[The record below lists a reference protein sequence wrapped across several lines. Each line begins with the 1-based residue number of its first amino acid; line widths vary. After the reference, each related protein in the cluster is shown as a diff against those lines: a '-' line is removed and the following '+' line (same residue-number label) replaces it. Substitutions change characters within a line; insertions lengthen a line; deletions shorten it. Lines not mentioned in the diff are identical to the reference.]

1 MFCFLFLFYS
11 AVQVSCAPFDVTV
24 SPPPSPLEE
33 SSVDDQPLVILEERI
48 FAQNFEPCANKPNF
62 CTELC
67 PTYCDRYFGEERRYD
82 YCNCTRCYCRCSIG
96 QPGPRDSNGNLQ
108 CAALDLTSDSWQGEG
123 VTNGDD
129 FLTKVFNISGTTTAT
144 PSIQSQQIKFANRP
158 QLLHAPQPAAIIP
171 IVVPHL

>member
-1 MFCFLFLFYS
+1 MFCFLVLFYS
-11 AVQVSCAPFDVTV
+11 AVHVSCAPFDVTI

-33 SSVDDQPLVILEERI
+33 VDSQPLVILEERN

-96 QPGPRDSNGNLQ
+96 EPGPRDSNGNLQ

-123 VTNGDD
+123 VTSGDD
-129 FLTKVFNISGTTTAT
+129 FLTKVFNLSATTTVT
-144 PSIQSQQIKFANRP
+144 PVVQSQHIKFVNRP